1 MGVDAVVDFV
11 GGKGFEGA
19 EEAIPDGKYVAVIG
33 IGVRLHKMMMHF
45 MHVW

>member
-19 EEAIPDGKYVAVIG
+19 EKAIPDGKYVAVIG
-33 IGVRLHKMMMHF
+33 IGVWLNIMVMYF
-45 MHVW
+45 VHVW